1 MACADKG
8 VGQPAKIRYLERRK
22 IMSIFQTLVLGLIIG
37 AILGLFLIIIMI
49 AIVTSEQPPK
59 GDKYDG
65 L

>member
-1 MACADKG
+1 
-8 VGQPAKIRYLERRK
+8 
-22 IMSIFQTLVLGLIIG
+22 MSIFQILALICFIIA
-37 AILGLFLIIIMI
+37 AILGLFWIIIMI